1 VEEPVKPETA
11 RGARK
16 LLPRR
21 KRTRRPEGAR
31 TPGSAGAD
39 ADGAAERQDP
49 EQADFDP
56 VEFAEFLEGEESALE
71 IDPGFRERL
80 REHLWEM
87 IRDGVE
93 DPPTDRPP
101 RRSS

>member
-1 VEEPVKPETA
+1 MKPETA

-21 KRTRRPEGAR
+21 KRDRSRPTDGGRPVA
-31 TPGSAGAD
+31 GDGAGA
-39 ADGAAERQDP
+39 GAADP
-49 EQADFDP
+49 DFDP
-56 VEFAEFLEGEESALE
+56 VEFAEFLEADPGPLP

-80 REHLWEM
+80 REQLWE
-87 IRDGVE
+87 IVREGANRPR
-93 DPPTDRPP
+93 PPERPP